1 MHPSGAQ
8 STHSQ
13 QAFTLAEVM
22 MAAVVLLIAI
32 VGLFEAVT
40 VGAGMLNVA
49 RKQTIALQ
57 IIRTEIEAV
66 HLSTTWTQT
75 TPADATVGPVA
86 IDTLTSSSLLGYPEL
101 MSLKNNGKGFAL
113 SRTIFTV
120 RNTSNWLKKVT
131 FTVTWTESTGR
142 TYSRTGYTYCAKNG
156 FNALYQR

>member
-1 MHPSGAQ
+1 
-8 STHSQ
+8 
-13 QAFTLAEVM
+13 
-22 MAAVVLLIAI
+22 MAAVVLLIAV

-40 VGAGMLNVA
+40 VGAGMLNVS

-66 HLSTTWTQT
+66 HLNNTWTQLS
-75 TPADATVGPVA
+75 PADGTSPSVPVDT
-86 IDTLTSSSLLGYPEL
+86 IDSLSPLGYPEL

-113 SRTIFTV
+113 SRTIYTV
-120 RNTSNWLKKVT
+120 RNTANWLKKVT
-131 FTVTWTESTGR
+131 FTVTWSEPTGR